1 MRSDMNM
8 GDLNHLWGE
17 GAVRAFICHKSED
30 KRLAKDIKTW
40 FADYGIASF
49 VAHEDIVPLKE
60 WEPEIE
66 RALFSMDVLIALLTE
81 EFSDSNWTDQEIGVA
96 VGRGIPIIPI
106 RMGKDPYGLIGKYQ
120 AIPGSPENG
129 HKISSDIVEFL
140 IKYTGDDDKLRELA
154 KEIFVADVAT
164 ADSFFRAN
172 RLAGFLEGFDSL
184 SSKQADSLVEAFN
197 KNSQVYQASE
207 FYPIAAGELSRLTGE
222 SYSLQG
228 DSTPYGCKW
237 LVKYKGQYEA
247 IYPDDLP
254 F

>member
-1 MRSDMNM
+1 MAEINTKYLDQ
-8 GDLNHLWGE
+8 LWGE
-17 GAVRAFICHKSED
+17 GAVRAFICHKAED
-30 KRLAKDIKTW
+30 KCLAKEIKTW

-129 HKISSDIVEFL
+129 HKIGRDIVEFL
-140 IKYTGDDDKLRELA
+140 LKYTGDDDKLRELA
-154 KEIFVADVAT
+154 KELFVADVAT
-164 ADSFFRAN
+164 ADSFSRAN

-184 SSKQADSLVEAFN
+184 SFKQADSLVEAFN
-197 KNSQVYQASE
+197 KNSQVYQAHE
-207 FYPIAAGELSRLTGE
+207 FYPIAARELSRLTGE

-228 DSTPYGCKW
+228 DRTPYGCKW
-237 LVKYKGQYEA
+237 LAKYEGQWEA
-247 IYPDDLP
+247 IYPDNLP